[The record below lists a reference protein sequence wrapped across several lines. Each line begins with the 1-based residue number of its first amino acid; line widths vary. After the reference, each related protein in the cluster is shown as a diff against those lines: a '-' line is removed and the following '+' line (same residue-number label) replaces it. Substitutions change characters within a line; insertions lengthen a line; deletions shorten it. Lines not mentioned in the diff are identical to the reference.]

1 MTRMVFFFHVGHY
14 FSRGISIEMDTI
26 NDLLSTIHTY
36 LKWIIGI
43 LSRNRIQRLSIRR
56 VITFSGA
63 EVNSSW
69 YLTFVRMA
77 S

>member
-1 MTRMVFFFHVGHY
+1 MG
-14 FSRGISIEMDTI
+14 TI

-36 LKWIIGI
+36 LKWIIGV
-43 LSRNRIQRLSIRR
+43 LSRNRIERLSIRCI
-56 VITFSGA
+56 VTFSGA
-63 EVNSSW
+63 EVNSAW